1 MQIRKKAMNVG
12 ADQQVLTN
20 VVDGMGGVMNER
32 HLEAGVM
39 GQQVSVENVVP
50 LVPSE
55 IVEEE
60 QVE

>member
-32 HLEAGVM
+32 HLKVGVM
-39 GQQVSVENVVP
+39 GQ
-50 LVPSE
+50 
-55 IVEEE
+55 
-60 QVE
+60 